1 MMGVVGGFTTCD
13 ETISTKQ
20 EITIIDINNDVVT
33 CLIVLI
39 DLYMIYNIYI
49 SDVIDSVSLQQYPST
64 TISQFPDISIYGWYW
79 SVDELMVV

>member
-13 ETISTKQ
+13 ETTSTKQ
-20 EITIIDINNDVVT
+20 EITMIDINNDVVT

-49 SDVIDSVSLQQYPST
+49 YISDVIDSVSLQQYPFT
-64 TISQFPDISIYGWYW
+64 TISQYPEISIYG
-79 SVDELMVV
+79 